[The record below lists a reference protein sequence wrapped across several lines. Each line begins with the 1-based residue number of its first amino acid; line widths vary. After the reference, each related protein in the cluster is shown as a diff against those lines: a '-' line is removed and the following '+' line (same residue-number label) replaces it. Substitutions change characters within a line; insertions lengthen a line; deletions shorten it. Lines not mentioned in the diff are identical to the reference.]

1 MVRQNQRNDSYL
13 WHQTG
18 KQSGTAETG
27 TGKHRK
33 SIKTESVNANK
44 KRHCQ
49 YVQCRFSMGKT
60 VGENAN
66 ILLQMLCRFNAQKY
80 SCPQLGKARQE

>member
-1 MVRQNQRNDSYL
+1 MKSCFFIGHREADERLLPAGIPNMGRQNQRNDSYL
-13 WHQTG
+13 RHQTG

-44 KRHCQ
+44 KRHCTNMCSA
-49 YVQCRFSMGKT
+49 VFSCL
-60 VGENAN
+60 N
-66 ILLQMLCRFNAQKY
+66 IY
-80 SCPQLGKARQE
+80 PS